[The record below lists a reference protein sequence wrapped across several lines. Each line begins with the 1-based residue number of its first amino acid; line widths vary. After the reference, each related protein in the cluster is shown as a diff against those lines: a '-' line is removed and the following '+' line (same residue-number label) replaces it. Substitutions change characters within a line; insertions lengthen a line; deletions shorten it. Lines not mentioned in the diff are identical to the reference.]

1 MLLLK
6 ASACPTVVIYGS
18 CKPEQPCI
26 VSAQDACS
34 IVLPPSDRRGR
45 MAVEDDSMI
54 LPPVPSH
61 DDYNNDQQVRDDHQ

>member
-1 MLLLK
+1 
-6 ASACPTVVIYGS
+6 
-18 CKPEQPCI
+18 
-26 VSAQDACS
+26 
-34 IVLPPSDRRGR
+34 